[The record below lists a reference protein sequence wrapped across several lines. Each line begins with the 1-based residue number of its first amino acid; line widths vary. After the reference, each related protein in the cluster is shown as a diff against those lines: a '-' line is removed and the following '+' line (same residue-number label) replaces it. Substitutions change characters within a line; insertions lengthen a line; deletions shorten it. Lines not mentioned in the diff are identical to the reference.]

1 MATGPQARVL
11 ELLKRFNNGQLVC
24 IDQLEQDELWM
35 NEDPKKSCE
44 KKIRRDLDVIKEYFP
59 DTFELVRRGGKGEKG
74 CYKAV
79 TKSTMD
85 KFINKN
91 TKALLVQ
98 TFNIAQR
105 NNLLKSLDIDE
116 SDKRILESEIKK
128 SKDCYEF
135 ISKPFESK
143 KGDEEL
149 LKDLENAIYNK
160 RYVKINYKATMGDEI
175 YLLKP
180 YKIVFMN
187 ENFYLASENPDE
199 RYKFTMLRLAQIKS
213 VELKKEQF
221 HNNPDIKEF
230 IKHLQTP
237 FPLYKPQFRMH
248 LIKVIVQVDKEK
260 AKYFKLKKY
269 LPSQN
274 IQKENEDGS
283 LIISFEV
290 TQEREMEEIVKK
302 WIPNMKVIEPLS
314 LKNKIEAELKKYL
327 NII

>member
-1 MATGPQARVL
+1 MATSQTKRVL
-11 ELLKRFNNGQLVC
+11 ELIKRFNDGQKVYIEALQND
-24 IDQLEQDELWM
+24 INWWNDTRQEPMSE
-35 NEDPKKSCE
+35 KS
-44 KKIRRDLDVIKEYFP
+44 IRRDQDVIKDYFP
-59 DTFELVRRGGKGEKG
+59 FELVRGEKG

-85 KFINKN
+85 NFINKE

-105 NNLLKSLDIDE
+105 SNLLKSLDINED
-116 SDKRILESEIKK
+116 DKRILESEIKK

-143 KGDEEL
+143 KGDEKL
-149 LKDLENAIYNK
+149 LKDLESAIHNK
-160 RYVKINYKATMGDEI
+160 RYVKITYKTAIGEDI

-187 ENFYLASENPDE
+187 ENFYLATENPDE
-199 RYKFTMLRLAQIKS
+199 RFNFTMLRLAQIKS
-213 VELKKEQF
+213 IELQKEQF
-221 HNNPDIKEF
+221 RHNPDIKEF

-237 FPLYKPQFRMH
+237 FPLYKPQFRKH
-248 LIKVIVQVDKEK
+248 LIKVIVQVDKKK
-260 AKYFKLKKY
+260 AKYFKLKKH
-269 LPSQN
+269 LASQE
-274 IQKENEDGS
+274 IVKENEDGS
-283 LIISFEV
+283 LIISFLV

-314 LKNKIEAELKKYL
+314 LKEKIENELKKYL
-327 NII
+327 NI

>member
-1 MATGPQARVL
+1 MATSQTKRVL
-11 ELLKRFNNGQLVC
+11 ELIKRFNDGQKVYIEALQND
-24 IDQLEQDELWM
+24 INWWNDARQEPMSE
-35 NEDPKKSCE
+35 KS
-44 KKIRRDLDVIKEYFP
+44 IRRDLDVIKEYFP
-59 DTFELVRRGGKGEKG
+59 FELVRGEKG

-143 KGDEEL
+143 KGDEDL
-149 LKDLENAIYNK
+149 LKDLENAIHNK
-160 RYVKINYKATMGDEI
+160 RYVKIIYKTAIGEDI

-180 YKIVFMN
+180 YKIIFMN
-187 ENFYLASENPDE
+187 ENFYLATENPDE
-199 RYKFTMLRLAQIKS
+199 RYKFTMLRLAQIKY
-213 VELKKEQF
+213 VELQKEQF
-221 HNNPDIKEF
+221 HHNPDIKEF

-237 FPLYKPQFRMH
+237 FPLYKPQFREH

-260 AKYFKLKKY
+260 AKYFKMKKY

-283 LIISFEV
+283 LIVSFEV

-302 WIPNMKVIEPLS
+302 WIPNMKVVEPLS

-327 NII
+327 NIN

>member
-79 TKSTMD
+79 TKSTID
-85 KFINKN
+85 NFINKD

-105 NNLLKSLDIDE
+105 NNLLKSLDINED
-116 SDKRILESEIKK
+116 DKRILESKIKK

-149 LKDLENAIYNK
+149 LKDLENAIHNK
-160 RYVKINYKATMGDEI
+160 RYVKITYKTATAENI

-187 ENFYLASENPDE
+187 ENFYLATENPDE
-199 RYKFTMLRLAQIKS
+199 KYKFTMLRLAQIKS
-213 VELKKEQF
+213 VELQKEQF
-221 HNNPDIKEF
+221 HHNPDIKDF

-237 FPLYKPQFRMH
+237 LPLYKPNFREH
-248 LIKVIVQVDKEK
+248 LLDVIIHVDKNR
-260 AKYFKLKKY
+260 AKFFRLKKY
-269 LPSQN
+269 LIS
-274 IQKENEDGS
+274 QKEDEQKDGS
-283 LIISFEV
+283 LIVSYKV
-290 TQEREMEEIVKK
+290 TQEREVEEIIKK
-302 WIPNMKVIEPLS
+302 WVPYVKVISPIS
-314 LKNKIEAELKKYL
+314 LKEKIEAELKQYL
-327 NII
+327 NIN

>member
-1 MATGPQARVL
+1 MSTTNQTARVL
-11 ELLKRFNNGQLVC
+11 ELIKRFNNGQKISIEALS
-24 IDQLEQDELWM
+24 
-35 NEDPKKSCE
+35 NEDLWFGKSE
-44 KKIRRDLDVIKEYFP
+44 KTIRRDLDVIKEYFP
-59 DTFELVRRGGKGEKG
+59 FELVRGEKG

-213 VELKKEQF
+213 VELQKEQF
-221 HNNPDIKEF
+221 HHNPDIKEF

-237 FPLYKPQFRMH
+237 FPLYKPQFREH
-248 LIKVIVQVDKEK
+248 LIKVIVQVDKKK
-260 AKYFKLKKY
+260 AKYFKL
-269 LPSQN
+269 N
-274 IQKENEDGS
+274 
-283 LIISFEV
+283 F
-290 TQEREMEEIVKK
+290 
-302 WIPNMKVIEPLS
+302 
-314 LKNKIEAELKKYL
+314 
-327 NII
+327 

>member
-1 MATGPQARVL
+1 MATSQTKRVL
-11 ELLKRFNNGQLVC
+11 ELIKRFNEGQKIC
-24 IDQLEQDELWM
+24 IENLQRDPAWWNDVR
-35 NEDPKKSCE
+35 NEPMSEKS
-44 KKIRRDLDVIKEYFP
+44 IRRDIDVIREF
-59 DTFELVRRGGKGEKG
+59 FELEVVSGSKG
-74 CYKAV
+74 CYKAIIKD
-79 TKSTMD
+79 TINN
-85 KFINKN
+85 FINKD

-213 VELKKEQF
+213 VELQKEQF

>member
-1 MATGPQARVL
+1 MATSQTKRVL
-11 ELLKRFNNGQLVC
+11 ELIKRFNEGQKIC
-24 IDQLEQDELWM
+24 IENLQRDPAWWNDVR
-35 NEDPKKSCE
+35 NEPMSEKS
-44 KKIRRDLDVIKEYFP
+44 IRRDIDVIREF
-59 DTFELVRRGGKGEKG
+59 FELEVVSGSKG
-74 CYKAV
+74 CYKAIIKD
-79 TKSTMD
+79 TINN
-85 KFINKN
+85 FINKD

-213 VELKKEQF
+213 VELQKEQF

-302 WIPNMKVIEPLS
+302 WIPNMKVIEPFS

-327 NII
+327 NIN

>member
-1 MATGPQARVL
+1 MATSQTKRVL
-11 ELLKRFNNGQLVC
+11 ELIKRFNDGQKVYIEALQND
-24 IDQLEQDELWM
+24 INWWNDTRQEPMSE
-35 NEDPKKSCE
+35 KS
-44 KKIRRDLDVIKEYFP
+44 IRRDLDVIKEYFP
-59 DTFELVRRGGKGEKG
+59 FELVRGEKG

-149 LKDLENAIYNK
+149 LKDLENAIHNK
-160 RYVKINYKATMGDEI
+160 RYVKITYKTATAENI

-187 ENFYLASENPDE
+187 ENFYLATENPDE
-199 RYKFTMLRLAQIKS
+199 KYKFTMLRLAQIKS
-213 VELKKEQF
+213 VELQKEQF
-221 HNNPDIKEF
+221 HHNPDIKDF

-237 FPLYKPQFRMH
+237 LPLYKPNFREH
-248 LIKVIVQVDKEK
+248 LLDVIIHVDKNR
-260 AKYFKLKKY
+260 AKFFRLKKY
-269 LPSQN
+269 LIS
-274 IQKENEDGS
+274 QKEDEQKDGS
-283 LIISFEV
+283 LIVSYKV
-290 TQEREMEEIVKK
+290 TQEREVEEIIKK
-302 WIPNMKVIEPLS
+302 WVPYVKVISPIS
-314 LKNKIEAELKKYL
+314 LKEKIEAELKQYL
-327 NII
+327 NIN

>member
-1 MATGPQARVL
+1 M
-11 ELLKRFNNGQLVC
+11 
-24 IDQLEQDELWM
+24 
-35 NEDPKKSCE
+35 
-44 KKIRRDLDVIKEYFP
+44 DVIKEYFP
-59 DTFELVRRGGKGEKG
+59 FELVRGEKG

-149 LKDLENAIYNK
+149 LKDLENAIHNK
-160 RYVKINYKATMGDEI
+160 RYVKITYKTAIGEDI

-180 YKIVFMN
+180 YKIIFMN
-187 ENFYLASENPDE
+187 ENFYLATENPDE
-199 RYKFTMLRLAQIKS
+199 RYKFTMLRLAQIKY
-213 VELKKEQF
+213 VELQKEQF
-221 HNNPDIKEF
+221 HHNPDIKEF

-237 FPLYKPQFRMH
+237 FPLYKPQFREH

-260 AKYFKLKKY
+260 AKYFKMKKY

-283 LIISFEV
+283 LIVSFEV

-302 WIPNMKVIEPLS
+302 WIPNMKVVEPLS

-327 NII
+327 NIN

>member
-1 MATGPQARVL
+1 MATSQTKRVL
-11 ELLKRFNNGQLVC
+11 ELIKRFNEGQKIC
-24 IDQLEQDELWM
+24 IENLQRDPAWWNDVR
-35 NEDPKKSCE
+35 NEPMSEKS
-44 KKIRRDLDVIKEYFP
+44 IRRDIDVIREF
-59 DTFELVRRGGKGEKG
+59 FELEVVSGSKG
-74 CYKAV
+74 CYKAIIKD
-79 TKSTMD
+79 TINN
-85 KFINKN
+85 FINKD